1 MNDKYSQVRFERL
14 QSVARITLA
23 SPKTRNALTFPMIDE
38 IKRAITVSAEDPRVR
53 VLLIDGE
60 GESFCSGDNLKDMG
74 ELPHDGDWLQIV
86 QKTWYTTIISML
98 RSLPKP
104 VVTLAHGYVLG
115 AGLEL
120 FMAGDIKVVVNDSR
134 LGIPFARLG
143 IAAMNYQLPRAIG
156 STRAARMLFTGDLI
170 DGRTA
175 VNWGLATESVQNFD
189 ELTERS
195 QYWVQ
200 KFEKLSTSSIGIMKE
215 TFYQS
220 YEMSES
226 EWVNWWAGQW
236 LSHRARLD
244 RLGEGDVDWKQAP
257 APEVIS
263 DH

>member
-1 MNDKYSQVRFERL
+1 MNNTYTQVRFERL
-14 QSVARITLA
+14 DAAARITLA
-23 SPKTRNALTFPMIDE
+23 CPGSRNALTFRMIDE
-38 IKRAITVSAEDPRVR
+38 MKQAISQCADDPNIC

-86 QKTWYTTIISML
+86 QKNWYTTIISML

-104 VVTLAHGYVLG
+104 VVTLAQGYVLG

-120 FMAGDIKVVVNDSR
+120 FMAGDIKVVVNGSR

-143 IAAMNYQLPRAIG
+143 LAAMNYQLPRAIG
-156 STRAARMLFTGDLI
+156 SARAARMLFTGDLI

-175 VNWGLATESVQNFD
+175 VNWGLATECVEDVGQ
-189 ELTERS
+189 LAERS
-195 QYWVQ
+195 QYWAS
-200 KFEKLSTSSIGIMKE
+200 KFRTLSTSSIGTMKE

-226 EWVNWWAGQW
+226 EWTNWWAGKW
-236 LSHRARLD
+236 LSHRARLA
-244 RLGEGDVDWKQAP
+244 RLGEEATDWKQAP
-257 APEVIS
+257 PAEVIS
-263 DH
+263 DY